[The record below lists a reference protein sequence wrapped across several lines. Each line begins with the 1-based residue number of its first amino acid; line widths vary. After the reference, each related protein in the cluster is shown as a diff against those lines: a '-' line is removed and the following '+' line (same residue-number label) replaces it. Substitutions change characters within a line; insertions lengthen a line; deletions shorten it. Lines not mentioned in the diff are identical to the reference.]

1 MSQYDDLQDPIAVEL
16 LSVIDGQISLQLAEL
31 FAVLADPSR
40 LRIISALSHHE
51 LNVTTLAALVGMSQ
65 PATSHHLRLLRTQ
78 RLVRVRREGRQT
90 FYALDDEHV
99 HDLVDRA
106 IAHVQHR

>member
-1 MSQYDDLQDPIAVEL
+1 MSQNPPDLSEITL
-16 LSVIDGQISLQLAEL
+16 LDTETSMRLAEV

-51 LNVTTLAALVGMSQ
+51 LNVGDLAELVGMSQ

-78 RLVRVRREGRQT
+78 RIVRMRKVGRQT
-90 FYALDDEHV
+90 FYALDDTHI
-99 HDLVDRA
+99 HDLLDRG
-106 IAHVQHR
+106 IAHVQHE